1 MNLVTKYPNNIPKY
15 ECNYCDIKTNNK
27 KDFEKHKTTAKH
39 QKNTKGDNVGDKKII
54 KSLIIKCNKC
64 NKIYNSRNG
73 LWKHKKICK
82 NEEENL
88 EDEQIDEFDDKQTI
102 HLLIK
107 ENIDFKNIIL
117 DLVKNNGDLQKQT
130 QEMQKQIID
139 VCKNNNTTI
148 NSNNNHSNNKTFNM
162 QLFLNEKC
170 KDAMNIMEFVDSFQL
185 QLSDLENVGKLGYVE
200 GISNIIIKK
209 LNELDVHKRPVHCSD
224 AKREVM
230 YVKDNDVWEKEGSGY
245 MRLRK
250 AIKYISKKNS
260 DLLPV
265 WSENN
270 PASQNIS
277 SRVNDEYIRMV
288 LQAMGGSGEIEENE
302 NKIIRKISKLVYID
316 K

>member
-1 MNLVTKYPNNIPKY
+1 MNLVTKYPHNIPKY